1 MKFAEEYKEVFI
13 LKSHTRWIK
22 RGRIILDRSSVNYDV
37 NRVNKFICSI
47 ILLFTVLLSAQAF
60 IARGLN
66 YGIIVTACTGL
77 ASLIAWIAFSLH
89 KKSKIPAAAAAVII
103 PLCPAI
109 LALILS
115 FLENGGISLKL
126 FMIFVFSVCAS
137 GLYFKKDYVIYNG
150 AILNILLILIAAV
163 APDILMDGEFTLKEF
178 VTRTVLV
185 DASALVI
192 YFLTRWGSEYLDAAV
207 KVLDKLQETM
217 KKVENT
223 VNVLTSGI
231 AKSDSELE
239 NISSSSANITSAMGE
254 ISKGVQ
260 SEADSISKIVGD
272 VGTANKNLQE
282 LQALSRNIRTISSEV
297 SGVVSKNSD
306 DMEVMRNQINTIGS
320 VVEEAL
326 NTVNELDSVMNSINE
341 AITAI
346 TEIAGRTNMLAL
358 NAAIESARAGEH
370 GKGFAVV
377 AEEVRKLAEQSGS
390 TAKNINNTILAARE
404 KSKMALEKVQEG
416 SAAVKT
422 GNKVVDEVN
431 TGFRQINE
439 SFNTM
444 DSHIEKENKMIEGI
458 NTLYSNIQS
467 NLDSMA
473 AIVEEHASAGEEI
486 LATTENQNGNITEIA
501 KISKEIA
508 SISRELSMVLEK

>member
-1 MKFAEEYKEVFI
+1 M
-13 LKSHTRWIK
+13 
-22 RGRIILDRSSVNYDV
+22 LDGLTVNYDV
-37 NRVNKFICSI
+37 NRVNKFIFSI
-47 ILLFTVLLSAQAF
+47 ILLFTILLSAQAF
-60 IARGLN
+60 VSKGFV

-77 ASLIAWIAFSLH
+77 ASLIAWMMSILY
-89 KKSKIPAAAAAVII
+89 KRSKIPTAVAGVII
-103 PLCPAI
+103 PVCPVITASI
-109 LALILS
+109 VL
-115 FLENGGISLKL
+115 FLENGGMSVKF
-126 FMIFVFSVCAS
+126 FMIIIFSVCTS

-150 AILNILLILIAAV
+150 IILNIILIIIAAI
-163 APDILMDGEFTLKEF
+163 APDILLDGGFTLKEF
-178 VTRTVLV
+178 ITRVVLV
-185 DASALVI
+185 DASAVVI
-192 YFLTRWGSEYLDAAV
+192 YFLTRWGSEYLEAAV
-207 KVLDKLQETM
+207 EVLDKLHDTM

-223 VNVLTSGI
+223 VNVLTSSI
-231 AKSDSELE
+231 TKSDSELE
-239 NISSSSANITSAMGE
+239 NISSSSGNITSAMGE

-260 SEADSISKIVGD
+260 SEADSITKIVGD
-272 VGTANKNLQE
+272 VETANKNLQE
-282 LQALSRNIRTISSEV
+282 LQTLSQNIRNISSEV
-297 SGVVSKNSD
+297 SGVTNKNSD
-306 DMEVMRNQINTIGS
+306 DMAVMRNQINTIES

-326 NTVNELDSVMNSINE
+326 DTVNELDNAMSSINE
-341 AITAI
+341 AISAI
-346 TEIAGRTNMLAL
+346 TEIAERTNMLAL

-390 TAKNINNTILAARE
+390 TAKNVNNTILSARE
-404 KSKMALEKVQEG
+404 KSKMALKKVQEG

-444 DSHIEKENKMIEGI
+444 GSNIAREYQMIEGI

-486 LATTENQNGNITEIA
+486 LAVTENQNSNITEIS
-501 KISKEIA
+501 KVSKEIA
-508 SISRELSMVLEK
+508 SISKELSMVLERN